1 MTEFH
6 NYWNPTQPAK
16 PGTIPPWLETITH
29 SVRAGQGFFD
39 QLPPASRRPA
49 QPVPGI
55 VPSSVLMLFAGDPEF
70 EPTPVNPFP
79 EDAQLVLTHRS
90 PHLRSHGGQMA
101 FPGGRADREDGD
113 PVATALREAHE
124 EVGLDPTDVDIL
136 GVSAPIPISRTGNA
150 VNTVVGFGPTDTVQG
165 VHVASPGEVAGVY
178 RVPVGELIE
187 PAHRV
192 RVAHGGWSGPAF
204 WVDGLL
210 LWGFT
215 AGVVDTVLR
224 IAGWEVEWNRR
235 AHDLLPLLEAS
246 RNGESI
252 EHWRG

>member
-1 MTEFH
+1 MADFGG
-6 NYWNPTQPAK
+6 YWNPEQPAR
-16 PGTIPPWLETITH
+16 PEGVPLWLE
-29 SVRAGQGFFD
+29 SVVDCMRAGQGFFD

-49 QPVPGI
+49 RPVPGV
-55 VPSSVLMLFAGDPEF
+55 VPSSVLMLFGGDPEF
-70 EPTPVNPFP
+70 EPTSVNPFP
-79 EDAQLVLTHRS
+79 EDAQVVLTHRS
-90 PHLRSHGGQMA
+90 PSLRSHGGQMA
-101 FPGGRADREDGD
+101 FPGGRADVGDGG
-113 PVATALREAHE
+113 PVATALREARE
-124 EVGLDPTDVDIL
+124 EVGLDPGVVDVL

-150 VNTVVGFGPTDTVQG
+150 VNTVLGFGSAQSVEG

-178 RVPVGELIE
+178 RVPVGELVD
-187 PAHRV
+187 PVNRV

-224 IAGWEVEWNRR
+224 VAGWEVEWNRQPR
-235 AHDLLPLLEAS
+235 DLVPMLEAS
-246 RNGESI
+246 RNGESV